1 MREECKLYEFRGVWV
16 ATVYDIDWPKVKN
29 DVEAQKEEFIDILDK
44 LQSLNL
50 NAVFVQVRPTSD
62 TFYNSRI
69 NPWSEYLTGTQGK
82 YPGYDPLQFM
92 IEETHKRNMQF
103 HAWLNPYRI
112 TTKGTNLNDLAD
124 NNPAKLHPDWVLSHN
139 NALFYNPQNK
149 EVIDYLATTVFEII
163 SKYDVD
169 GIHFD
174 EYFYPYNYP
183 VPKCEQKCENK
194 CKIKCKSK
202 SKPKYDPNCELPCGG
217 NCIFSKYQASHENVC
232 GCMCEKPEPQYN
244 CDCTCEY
251 ICEPECLDTAESRR
265 EAVKYMIKTIHQ
277 VIKAT
282 KPKVEFGVSPFGV
295 WKNKT
300 SDIMGS
306 NTKALE
312 GYYDL
317 YSDAV
322 EWINSEIVDYI
333 ASQVY
338 WGTENKDNTYET
350 LVRWWSNIVDG
361 TNVKLYIGQNINKK
375 ETAKEVDKQIQINRK
390 FEEVKGNILFSYS
403 DIAKN
408 NEGVVD
414 QLKKEYTEKACI
426 RKRL

>member
-1 MREECKLYEFRGVWV
+1 MRAECKLYEFRGVWV
-16 ATVYDIDWPKVKN
+16 ATVYDIDWPKAKN
-29 DVEAQKEEFIDILDK
+29 DVEAQKKEFIAILDK

-62 TFYNSRI
+62 AFYNSRI
-69 NPWSEYLTGTQGK
+69 NPWSAYLTGTQGK

-112 TTKGTNLNDLAD
+112 TTKGTDLSTLAD

-139 NALFYNPQNK
+139 DALFYDPQNR
-149 EVIDYLATTVFEII
+149 EVIDYLATTVFEIV
-163 SKYDVD
+163 SNYDVD

-183 VPKCEQKCENK
+183 VPKCEQKCEL
-194 CKIKCKSK
+194 KCKSK
-202 SKPKYDPNCELPCGG
+202 CKPKPEPKCELLCGS
-217 NCIFSKYQASHENVC
+217 NCIFSKHESSRRHGC
-232 GCMCEKPEPQYN
+232 GCMSPKTEPLCE
-244 CDCTCEY
+244 CDCDCICEY
-251 ICEPECLDTAESRR
+251 VCEPECLDTAESRR
-265 EAVKYMIKTIHQ
+265 EAINYMINTVYR

-282 KPKVEFGVSPFGV
+282 NPKVQFGVSPFGV
-295 WKNKT
+295 WKNKS

-322 EWINSEIVDYI
+322 EWINSGSLDYI
-333 ASQVY
+333 APQIY
-338 WGTENKDNTYET
+338 WGIEDKDNPYET
-350 LVRWWSNIVDG
+350 LVRWWANIVDG

-375 ETAKEVDKQIQINRK
+375 ETAKEVDKQIQINRQY
-390 FEEVKGNILFSYS
+390 EEVKGNILFSYS
-403 DIAKN
+403 DIANN
-408 NEGVVD
+408 NEGVVEKL
-414 QLKKEYTEKACI
+414 QKEYSEKACI
-426 RKRL
+426 RKKL